1 MIVTGFQHRSTYFCL
16 ICICSILGKS
26 EKFQDMVENQLIIQ
40 IARIGRKEYVVDILH
55 IYFILLASKYIRKI
69 KHWPQN
75 YLVIQFYHII
85 CSIQMERFYN
95 SKWGGYMVT
104 LTQKCRQQ
112 GGKKTSFDA
121 PYHFMRITVIS
132 RRRNNIN
139 NLIRISL
146 CRGFVV

>member
-1 MIVTGFQHRSTYFCL
+1 MIVTGFQQRATYFCL
-16 ICICSILGKS
+16 ICICSILGNS
-26 EKFQDMVENQLIIQ
+26 EKFQHMAENQLIIQ
-40 IARIGRKEYVVDILH
+40 TARIGGKRNVVDILH
-55 IYFILLASKYIRKI
+55 IYFYFAAMYVKKI

-112 GGKKTSFDA
+112 GCKKTSFDA